1 MILFILFIYRL
12 VFAECYPVEIVQNKS
27 YTFKCN
33 DEIVSQHCGLIKG
46 ICEVDLNEKLKKY
59 NLIFNNNILQSINSF
74 NTKNAETLMCAK
86 GESNLQCVM
95 ENNCGNNSVLT
106 ISKLISLA
114 EEIDGIKLDNSNC
127 FDHLPPLDRDNV
139 KLFSHFSCK
148 EALEKYGIVNV
159 ASSIKRECP
168 QIELA
173 GVNDTECKISKLI
186 KTLKTNPLQDKLKN
200 IFQKE
205 CEANNLF
212 FADDDLRSMNSNFGD
227 YLAQYFS
234 KGLSQCSQMKL
245 DQKSLD
251 QLICYKAEEYK
262 SIKFLDSNSK
272 LKNCGRGYFFGAPI
286 TTSTVADKDKPVDSR
301 KIAGQPDKADF
312 TLPTESPS
320 IKNQETLQKIDKL
333 IADNGGEVT
342 PEIAKQA
349 GAIFNSGIYQPTK
362 NFINSV
368 EKAIS
373 DRVGS
378 SSSSGSSSSRYRAN
392 KNDKAYEIGSKTS
405 GARTV
410 ANITEEAPS
419 AARATAINGKISAAP
434 GSSASAEND
443 VGNRQSN
450 NKEFATSNKQ
460 NDKLSS
466 NIFSAASGSASGP
479 QGAASVG
486 GSSPNLASASSGAR
500 GEELPQLPSLSAADK
515 SEITKV
521 VQALKGAESSEDVKS
536 IVTGEDNYAQVK
548 RIIQELE
555 QSKKGTTQNQEI
567 NNARNPASVQSG
579 EVKDFEKTLEKF
591 GIKVYGEAGPGKA
604 VYAPQT
610 VNHVI
615 VLKNNSVQF
624 LNTIRS
630 KK

>member
-1 MILFILFIYRL
+1 MISISPGKNYEFK
-12 VFAECYPVEIVQNKS
+12 CYGEIVTQ
-27 YTFKCN
+27 KCG
-33 DEIVSQHCGLIKG
+33 IIKG
-46 ICEVDLNEKLKKY
+46 ICEVNLNQKLEKY
-59 NLIFNNNILQSINSF
+59 NLIFDKGEIRTLKSF
-74 NTKNAETLMCAK
+74 KNTNAEVVNCSSK
-86 GESNLQCVM
+86 ENSLQCQQL
-95 ENNCGNNSVLT
+95 NNCKAT
-106 ISKLISLA
+106 SKS
-114 EEIDGIKLDNSNC
+114 NSNKLLSVITENSQFKSNMNTC
-127 FDHLPPLDRDNV
+127 LEGTLPISGEKLNLLSQIACKQELEGEKILNLEDSILKQCPQVHLND
-139 KLFSHFSCK
+139 S
-148 EALEKYGIVNV
+148 VNV
-159 ASSIKRECP
+159 
-168 QIELA
+168 
-173 GVNDTECKISKLI
+173 DCKINKLL
-186 KTLKTNPLQDKLKN
+186 KTLKYNPTSQSVINLFQRDVCNLKEVLLSESGLRDIN
-200 IFQKE
+200 TEFGKFLSDFFSNGMLDCNLMNLDQKNLDQLLCFKAEEFKFIKFKNDTLSQKE
-205 CEANNLF
+205 CL
-212 FADDDLRSMNSNFGD
+212 ADPVWEGT
-227 YLAQYFS
+227 
-234 KGLSQCSQMKL
+234 LSSVSTAA
-245 DQKSLD
+245 DR
-251 QLICYKAEEYK
+251 E
-262 SIKFLDSNSK
+262 
-272 LKNCGRGYFFGAPI
+272 KNVN
-286 TTSTVADKDKPVDSR
+286 TR
-301 KIAGQPDKADF
+301 KITGQPDKADF

-373 DRVGS
+373 DRAGS
-378 SSSSGSSSSRYRAN
+378 SSSSGSSSSRYRGN

-419 AARATAINGKISAAP
+419 AARAAAINGKISAAP
-434 GSSASAEND
+434 GSSASTEND
-443 VGNRQSN
+443 VVNSQSN
-450 NKEFATSNKQ
+450 NNKIATSNKQ

-466 NIFSAASGSASGP
+466 NNFSAGSSSAGGP
-479 QGAASVG
+479 QGSASVG
-486 GSSPNLASASSGAR
+486 GSAPNLASASSGAR

-536 IVTGEDNYAQVK
+536 IVTGEDNFAQVK
-548 RIIQELE
+548 SIIQELE
-555 QSKKGTTQNQEI
+555 QNKKNTVQNREI

-604 VYAPQT
+604 VYAPQK

-615 VLKNNSVQF
+615 VLKNNTVQF

>member
-1 MILFILFIYRL
+1 MIFLLLL
-12 VFAECYPVEIVQNKS
+12 VSRISFAGCDALSVSPGKS
-27 YTFKCN
+27 YSFNCN
-33 DEIVSQHCGLIKG
+33 GDIINHSCGLIKG
-46 ICEVDLNEKLKKY
+46 ICELELNEKLKKY
-59 NLIFNNNILQSINSF
+59 NFKLQNEQIGSINSF
-74 NTKNAETLMCAK
+74 NRHNADVIKCVNHED
-86 GESNLQCVM
+86 SIQCQQ
-95 ENNCGNNSVLT
+95 ENNCKRTTQKTNILLTLSEEMNSFQAAKTDCSGVLSP
-106 ISKLISLA
+106 ISA
-114 EEIDGIKLDNSNC
+114 EKVN
-127 FDHLPPLDRDNV
+127 F
-139 KLFSHFSCK
+139 FSQLHCSQ
-148 EALEKYGIVNV
+148 ELEKEGIQKLKSKINT
-159 ASSIKRECP
+159 SCP
-168 QIELA
+168 QIQLGDENEIDCR
-173 GVNDTECKISKLI
+173 VSNLI
-186 KTLKTNPLQDKLKN
+186 KTLKNNTSTEN
-200 IFQKE
+200 ISNLFQIKSCNQKE
-205 CEANNLF
+205 DFLTKDELNN
-212 FADDDLRSMNSNFGD
+212 MNAGFSNFLIG
-227 YLAQYFS
+227 YFS
-234 KGLSQCSQMKL
+234 KEMRDCSQMNL
-245 DQKSLD
+245 DQKSIE
-251 QLICYKAEEYK
+251 QLICFKAEEFK
-262 SIKFLDSNSK
+262 LEKFKFRFSDVNLCIKGVVILSEESRSRAAA
-272 LKNCGRGYFFGAPI
+272 RGVTPDTRNI
-286 TTSTVADKDKPVDSR
+286 T
-301 KIAGQPDKADF
+301 GQPEKVDF
-312 TLPTESPS
+312 TLPTEVPA
-320 IKNQETLQKIDKL
+320 IRNQETLQKIDKL

-373 DRVGS
+373 DRAGS
-378 SSSSGSSSSRYRAN
+378 SSSSGSSSPRYRGN
-392 KNDKAYEIGSKTS
+392 KNDKAYEIGTKTS

-466 NIFSAASGSASGP
+466 NNFSAGSSSAGGP
-479 QGAASVG
+479 QGSASVG
-486 GSSPNLASASSGAR
+486 GSAPNLASASSGAR

-567 NNARNPASVQSG
+567 NNVRNPASAQSG